1 MLDYKFLTHTSE
13 LNNKK
18 IKSYYETNFSGV
30 IYVVIL
36 TEDDYVL
43 AKSYTAA
50 RQYDMDYIHEDFYES
65 IEELF
70 ESLDHELIG
79 VLINEE
85 EYEYLTNK
93 EEESYEIE
101 ERIRLESIK
110 QQEYNE
116 YLKLKEK
123 FEVNYKLD

>member
-1 MLDYKFLTHTSE
+1 MLDYNFLTHTSE
-13 LNNKK
+13 LNDKK

-36 TEDDYVL
+36 TEDNHVL
-43 AKSYTAA
+43 AKSYSAA
-50 RQYDMDYIHEDFYES
+50 QQYEMEYVHEDFYDNIES
-65 IEELF
+65 LF

-79 VLINEE
+79 VLITEE

-101 ERIRLESIK
+101 ERIRLATAE